1 MMSKAKPLPD
11 INMLCK
17 IIKYDPIHGV
27 FIWIES
33 RPRCKKGGIAGSLN
47 KDGYLYICIN
57 GIRYSAQRLAWFIF
71 YKEDPGAKQVDHIN
85 GDKLDNVIE
94 NLRLATQ
101 AENIRN
107 RTHHK
112 RSKLKI
118 KGVSYDLLK
127 QKYVARICINYKSIF
142 LGYFPTPELAH
153 MAYCKAAAELHGEF
167 ARGA

>member
-1 MMSKAKPLPD
+1 MAKAKALPD
-11 INMLCK
+11 IDMLCK
-17 IIKYDPIHGV
+17 IIKYDPSHGV

-33 RPRCKKGGIAGSLN
+33 RPRCKKGAIAGSLH
-47 KDGYLYICIN
+47 KDGYIYICVN
-57 GIRYSAQRLAWFIF
+57 GIRYTAQRLAWFI
-71 YKEDPGAKQVDHIN
+71 YHKEDPGTKQVDHIN
-85 GDKLDNVIE
+85 GDKLDNAIK

-107 RTHHK
+107 RPCHN

-118 KGVSYDLLK
+118 KGVSYVALK
-127 QKYVARICINYKSIF
+127 KKYAARISINYKSIF

-167 ARGA
+167 ARGQ